1 MSAKHFL
8 FGGVILLAIYT
19 ARVAGHAQTAA
30 APNLDQCKKDAAAWY
45 SKDADRE
52 YDARRTEF
60 LNHGVPNPTEWSR
73 ISAHEVY
80 VRMTEFQTCMKT
92 YPAMDDE
99 FRKYA
104 YRYYGLL
111 ADRSIDYLTRHGE
124 LEQFMKEDAQG
135 LR

>member
-1 MSAKHFL
+1 MPQRGTAKMR
-8 FGGVILLAIYT
+8 T
-19 ARVAGHAQTAA
+19 GHMRW
-30 APNLDQCKKDAAAWY
+30 PHK
-45 SKDADRE
+45 
-52 YDARRTEF
+52 F

-80 VRMTEFQTCMKT
+80 VRMTGFQACMKT

-99 FRKYA
+99 FRKDA

-111 ADRSIDYLTRHGE
+111 ADRTIDYLERHHE